1 MKSRQARTTR
11 RRNEQT
17 ITVRIVYAEPS
28 ENERAALERVWAMLL
43 GDPGEGVRDD
53 FLVSMKQET
62 PA

>member
-1 MKSRQARTTR
+1 MESRQARTTR
-11 RRNEQT
+11 RRTEQT

-43 GDPGEGVRDD
+43 GGPEDGVPDD
-53 FLVSMKQET
+53 FLVSVKQET